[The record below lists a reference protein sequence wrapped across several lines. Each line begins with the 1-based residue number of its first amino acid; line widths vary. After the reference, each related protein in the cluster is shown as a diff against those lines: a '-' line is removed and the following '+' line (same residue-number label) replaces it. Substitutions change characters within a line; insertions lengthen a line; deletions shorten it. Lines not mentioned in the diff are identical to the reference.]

1 MKVNCN
7 DSLNPFI
14 ELRFRAIVNDPRQKL
29 ECTPLMVDFGV
40 VPVGKKSKAT
50 INLVN
55 TDSTELKLVI
65 IENPAS
71 DLIKNK
77 IKKTKLKPGK
87 STKIEFTLSKKVP
100 VGTISSSLTLEAKGK
115 PDSRITIPIKGTVSE
130 ETQK

>member
-7 DSLNPFI
+7 DSLNPFM
-14 ELRFRAIVNDPRQKL
+14 ELRFRAIVNDPKQKL
-29 ECTPLMVDFGV
+29 KTTPSIVDFGV
-40 VPVGKKSKAT
+40 VPVGIKSKAI

-55 TDSTELKLVI
+55 TDSTESNLVI

-77 IKKTKLKPGK
+77 IKKTKLKPED
-87 STKIEFTLSKKVP
+87 STKIEFTLSNKVP

-115 PDSRITIPIKGTVSE
+115 PGSRITIPIKGTVSE
-130 ETQK
+130 EKKK